1 MSVSVCMF
9 ALSTLRVIKFFLLK
23 NFTTTTTPTTTTTT
37 TTTTTVMDLESGDGE
52 RDEGDEDWLAIVI
65 RLTELYFQSL
75 TTLSLSE
82 WSFCTAICIS
92 GVGFLVSLDHLQQ
105 S

>member
-1 MSVSVCMF
+1 MDVGVCGGKDYWEIC
-9 ALSTLRVIKFFLLK
+9 ASKFERK
-23 NFTTTTTPTTTTTT
+23 SEA
-37 TTTTTVMDLESGDGE
+37 VMDDESGDGE
-52 RDEGDEDWLAIVI
+52 GDEGDEDWLAIVI